1 MAAVEC
7 LCVFSRELCLTLE
20 NDAMSYEGALG
31 AQLKRFRFHMEH
43 LFWHD
48 DTSAQQQQPEEG
60 KKKIIVLFYPAQKAH
75 RPLLLTRMS
84 LDGKEM
90 KKPQQVDSFELKGGR
105 L

>member
-1 MAAVEC
+1 M
-7 LCVFSRELCLTLE
+7 T
-20 NDAMSYEGALG
+20 
-31 AQLKRFRFHMEH
+31 
-43 LFWHD
+43 
-48 DTSAQQQQPEEG
+48 
-60 KKKIIVLFYPAQKAH
+60 VLLYTAQKAH